1 VPRTSPRRWTPSRR
15 TPISSST
22 GAEGRINLTARRIDG
37 TGRVEAFSD
46 GVIAIIVTLLIF
58 EVRLPEVP
66 PHAPPDEFLSALISI
81 APKFGSFALSF
92 AAVAIYWVNHHY
104 FFSGVTHSD
113 WKLLWLNNLLLFF
126 LSIVPFTTAVLG
138 DHLDQPIA
146 IALYAL
152 DLGLAA
158 AAFTLMG
165 WYVLFV
171 GRLVDPSVPEAVR
184 RREFR
189 RSLIGTTFYL
199 VCVPIAFLLPGLALA
214 LFVVI
219 PVTYV
224 IPSLFSRNADA

>member
-1 VPRTSPRRWTPSRR
+1 MTFARPR
-15 TPISSST
+15 I
-22 GAEGRINLTARRIDG
+22 EG
-37 TGRVEAFSD
+37 TGRIEAFSD

-66 PHAPPDEFLSALISI
+66 PHATSADFWAALVSI

-92 AAVAIYWVNHHY
+92 GAVAIYWVNHHH
-104 FFSGVTHSD
+104 FFSGITHTD

-171 GRLVDPSVPEAVR
+171 GRLVDEAVPAAVR
-184 RREFR
+184 RTEFR
-189 RSLIGTTFYL
+189 RSLIGTAIYL
-199 VCVPIAFLLPGLALA
+199 VCVPIAFVWPVVALA

-219 PVTYV
+219 PITYV
-224 IPSLFSRNADA
+224 VPSLFSRAADAI

>member
-1 VPRTSPRRWTPSRR
+1 MTLARPRIEGTS
-15 TPISSST
+15 
-22 GAEGRINLTARRIDG
+22 RI
-37 TGRVEAFSD
+37 EAFSD

-66 PHAPPDEFLSALISI
+66 PHASSAEFWAALVSI

-92 AAVAIYWVNHHY
+92 AAVAIYWVNHHH
-104 FFSGVTHSD
+104 FFSGITHTD

-165 WYVLFV
+165 RYVLFV
-171 GRLVDPSVPEAVR
+171 GRLVDDSIPDDAR
-184 RREFR
+184 RTEFR
-189 RSLIGTTFYL
+189 RSLIGTGFYL
-199 VCVPIAFLLPGLALA
+199 GCVPIAFVAPVVALV
-214 LFVVI
+214 LFVAI
-219 PVTYV
+219 PITYV
-224 IPSLFSRNADA
+224 VPSLVSRDAP

>member
-1 VPRTSPRRWTPSRR
+1 MAGPSH
-15 TPISSST
+15 
-22 GAEGRINLTARRIDG
+22 RIAG

-66 PHAPPDEFLSALISI
+66 RGADTAAFWAALVSI
-81 APKFGSFALSF
+81 APKFGSFTLSF
-92 AAVAIYWVNHHY
+92 AAVAIYWVNHHH

-138 DHLDQPIA
+138 DHLDQPLA
-146 IALYAL
+146 IAVYAL

-171 GRLVDPSVPEAVR
+171 GRLVDPAVPEADR
-184 RREFR
+184 RAEVR
-189 RSLIGTTFYL
+189 RSLIGTGCYL
-199 VCVPIAFLLPGLALA
+199 ACVPIGFVLPTIALV
-214 LFVVI
+214 LFVLI
-219 PVTYV
+219 PITYV
-224 IPSLFSRNADA
+224 VPSLLARDGAA